1 MAWIFTPLGFG
12 NWKATVAAL
21 TGLAAKETVVA
32 TFGILYNNPDATETT
47 HSLWVSLQGDY
58 TALAAYSFL
67 TFNLLCAPCF
77 ASIGAIKREMGNLK
91 WTLVAIAYQ
100 TGLAYLVSLIIY
112 QLGLVAFYG
121 KPVTLWTGLA
131 LVLLLVMLYFII
143 RKPRQVKEKVITLDN
158 LSLSHN

>member
-1 MAWIFTPLGFG
+1 M
-12 NWKATVAAL
+12 
-21 TGLAAKETVVA
+21 
-32 TFGILYNNPDATETT
+32 
-47 HSLWVSLQGDY
+47 
-58 TALAAYSFL
+58 
-67 TFNLLCAPCF
+67 
-77 ASIGAIKREMGNLK
+77 
-91 WTLVAIAYQ
+91 AIAYQ

>member
-1 MAWIFTPLGFG
+1 
-12 NWKATVAAL
+12 
-21 TGLAAKETVVA
+21 
-32 TFGILYNNPDATETT
+32 
-47 HSLWVSLQGDY
+47 
-58 TALAAYSFL
+58 
-67 TFNLLCAPCF
+67 
-77 ASIGAIKREMGNLK
+77 MGNLK
-91 WTLVAIAYQ
+91 WTLVAVAYQ

-131 LVLLLVMLYFII
+131 LVLLLVMLYFIA

>member
-1 MAWIFTPLGFG
+1 
-12 NWKATVAAL
+12 
-21 TGLAAKETVVA
+21 
-32 TFGILYNNPDATETT
+32 
-47 HSLWVSLQGDY
+47 
-58 TALAAYSFL
+58 
-67 TFNLLCAPCF
+67 
-77 ASIGAIKREMGNLK
+77 MGNLK